1 MNKLSPTYRYDTD
14 TGIPA
19 DVKLYLDEH
28 FLVSLQNCEVMHPK
42 LLVVFSGGNGVGKSS
57 LARKIESELS
67 AVVLENDEVKVHLL
81 KYNPEISRD
90 DLQRLTWQYT
100 MDLYK
105 RISKEITN
113 GLIVRDGIIDWYYD
127 RILPIF
133 EVQGY
138 ELFVVGYDIS
148 ERKSAELIR
157 ARGDKPTV
165 SAEHLI
171 SLLKE
176 HKAHQLRFR
185 KICKPDIL
193 LNDDTIFDHDSVIKA
208 LRQKLNNM
216 RKL

>member
-28 FLVSLQNCEVMHPK
+28 FLVSLQNREVMNPK

-57 LARKIESELS
+57 LARKIESELF
-67 AVVLENDEVKVHLL
+67 AAVLENDEVKVHLL
-81 KYNPEISRD
+81 QYNPQIPRD

-100 MDLYK
+100 IDLYK
-105 RISKEITN
+105 RISKEIPN

-133 EVQGY
+133 KAQGY
-138 ELFVVGYDIS
+138 DLFVIGYDIS
-148 ERKSAELIR
+148 EQKSVELIR

-165 SAEHLI
+165 TAEHLI

-185 KICKPDIL
+185 KIYKPDIL
-193 LNDDTIFDHDSVIKA
+193 LNDDTIFDQDSVIKA
-208 LRQKLNNM
+208 LRQKLNSM
-216 RKL
+216 RKP

>member
-1 MNKLSPTYRYDTD
+1 MKKLSPTYRQDTD

-19 DVKLYLDEH
+19 DVKLYLDDH
-28 FLVSLQNCEVMHPK
+28 FLATLQNKTVANPK
-42 LLVVFSGGNGVGKSS
+42 LLVVLSGGNGVGKSS
-57 LARKIESELS
+57 LARKIENELS
-67 AVVLENDEVKVHLL
+67 GVVLENDEVKVHLL

-105 RISKEITN
+105 RISKEISN

-138 ELFVVGYDIS
+138 DLFVIGYDIS
-148 ERKSAELIR
+148 EQKTAELIR
-157 ARGDKPTV
+157 TRGDKPTV

-171 SLLKE
+171 SLFKE
-176 HKAHQLRFR
+176 HKAHQTRFR
-185 KICKPDIL
+185 EVYKPDIL
-193 LNDDTIFDHDSVIKA
+193 LTDDTIFDHDSVIA
-208 LRQKLNNM
+208 LLRQKLNNI
-216 RKL
+216 RTP

>member
-1 MNKLSPTYRYDTD
+1 MKKLSPTYRYDTD

-28 FLVSLQNCEVMHPK
+28 FLVSLQNREVMHPK

-100 MDLYK
+100 IDLYK
-105 RISKEITN
+105 RISKEVSN
-113 GLIVRDGIIDWYYD
+113 GLVVRDGIIDWYYD

-185 KICKPDIL
+185 KIYKPDIL
-193 LNDDTIFDHDSVIKA
+193 LNDDTIFDQDSVIKA
-208 LRQKLNNM
+208 LRQKLNSM
-216 RKL
+216 RKP